1 MKEIFE
7 ILAKAEGA
15 CLFHCTAGKDR
26 TGLVAMLILG
36 LSGVSRKDIVANYE
50 VTYTYVPVVVGEVP
64 NLKLAYSLPEYINTA
79 IEYIEENNGT
89 YEEYLLSCDISKEV
103 LNKVRSKYLD

>member
-1 MKEIFE
+1 M
-7 ILAKAEGA
+7 
-15 CLFHCTAGKDR
+15 
-26 TGLVAMLILG
+26 
-36 LSGVSRKDIVANYE
+36 
-50 VTYTYVPVVVGEVP
+50 PVVVGEVP